1 LEGLRR
7 GRRNLLSPVNRIYIV
22 IARKNSMSLTILQLI
37 INGLLLG
44 GMYALISIGLTLIF
58 GVLEIINFAHGEFL
72 MLSMYCSYWLFQLY
86 GVDPYLSLLI
96 ITPTFFL
103 IGLFVQRTTIQ
114 PILEAPPLNQIF
126 MTVGLSMV
134 LQNLALFIWTA
145 DYRTVKTSYS
155 ALTIKT
161 AGLMIS
167 FPRLVA
173 FLLAM
178 GMIIGL
184 LIFLKKTYMGKSIRA
199 LAQERK
205 AAMLMGIN
213 VYRTYQIAFGIGI
226 ACVGAAG
233 ALLIPVYFV
242 FPSVGSLFVLIA
254 FVVVVLGGYNSL
266 TGSLVGGLII
276 GVVEAFSGFYISP
289 HLKEAIYFV
298 IFILILLFR
307 PMGLFGRA

>member
-1 LEGLRR
+1 MD
-7 GRRNLLSPVNRIYIV
+7 ITIV
-22 IARKNSMSLTILQLI
+22 QLA

-44 GMYALISIGLTLIF
+44 GMYGLISIGLTLIF
-58 GVLEIINFAHGEFL
+58 GVLEIVNFAHGEFL
-72 MLSMYCSYWLFQLY
+72 MIGMYVAFWLFQLY
-86 GVDPYLSLLI
+86 GIDPYLSMLI
-96 ITPTFFL
+96 ILPVFFL
-103 IGLFVQRTTIQ
+103 IGIAVQRITIQ
-114 PILEAPPLNQIF
+114 PILNAPPLNQIF

-134 LQNLALFIWTA
+134 LQNAALFIWTA
-145 DYRTVKTSYS
+145 DYRTLKTSYS
-155 ALTIKT
+155 ALTLKT
-161 AGLMIS
+161 AGLIIS

-178 GMIIGL
+178 ALIAAL
-184 LIFLKKTYMGKSIRA
+184 LIFLKRTYTGKAIRA

-233 ALLIPVYFV
+233 AMLMPVYFV

-254 FVVVVLGGYNSL
+254 FVVVILGGYNSL
-266 TGSLVGGLII
+266 VGSLVGGLII
-276 GVVEAFSGFYISP
+276 GIVEAFSGFFISP

-298 IFILILLFR
+298 IFILILLFK
-307 PMGLFGRA
+307 PTGLFGRA

>member
-1 LEGLRR
+1 MD
-7 GRRNLLSPVNRIYIV
+7 I
-22 IARKNSMSLTILQLI
+22 TILQLV

-44 GMYALISIGLTLIF
+44 GMYGLISIGLTLIF
-58 GVLEIINFAHGEFL
+58 GVLEIVNFAHGEFL
-72 MLSMYCSYWLFQLY
+72 MLSMYAAFWLFQLY
-86 GVDPYLSLLI
+86 GIDPYLSMLI
-96 ITPTFFL
+96 IIPVFFL
-103 IGLFVQRTTIQ
+103 LGIAVQRITIQ
-114 PILEAPPLNQIF
+114 PILNAPPLNQIF

-134 LQNLALFIWTA
+134 LQNAALFIWTA
-145 DYRTVKTSYS
+145 DYRTMKTSYS
-155 ALTIKT
+155 ALTLKT
-161 AGLMIS
+161 AGLIIS

-178 GMIIGL
+178 ALIAAL
-184 LIFLKKTYMGKSIRA
+184 LIFLKQTYTGKAIRA

-233 ALLIPVYFV
+233 AMLIPVYFV

-254 FVVVVLGGYNSL
+254 FVVVILGGYNSL
-266 TGSLVGGLII
+266 VGSLAGGLII
-276 GVVEAFSGFYISP
+276 GVVESFSGFFISP

-298 IFILILLFR
+298 IFILILLFK
-307 PMGLFGRA
+307 PTGLFGRA

>member
-1 LEGLRR
+1 MD
-7 GRRNLLSPVNRIYIV
+7 I
-22 IARKNSMSLTILQLI
+22 TILQLV

-44 GMYALISIGLTLIF
+44 GMYGLISIGLTLIF
-58 GVLEIINFAHGEFL
+58 GVLEIVNFAHGEFL
-72 MLSMYCSYWLFQLY
+72 MLSMYAAFWLFQLY
-86 GVDPYLSLLI
+86 GIDPYLSMLI
-96 ITPTFFL
+96 IIPVFFL
-103 IGLFVQRTTIQ
+103 LGIAVQRITIQ
-114 PILEAPPLNQIF
+114 PILNAPPLNQIF

-134 LQNLALFIWTA
+134 LQNAALFIWTA
-145 DYRTVKTSYS
+145 DYRTMKTSYS
-155 ALTIKT
+155 ALTLKT
-161 AGLMIS
+161 AGLIIS

-178 GMIIGL
+178 ALIAAL
-184 LIFLKKTYMGKSIRA
+184 LIFLKKTYTGKAIRA

-233 ALLIPVYFV
+233 AMLIPVYFV

-266 TGSLVGGLII
+266 VGSLAGGLII
-276 GVVEAFSGFYISP
+276 GVVESFSGFFISP

-298 IFILILLFR
+298 IFILILLFK
-307 PMGLFGRA
+307 PTGLFGRA

>member
-1 LEGLRR
+1 MD
-7 GRRNLLSPVNRIYIV
+7 I
-22 IARKNSMSLTILQLI
+22 TILQLI

-72 MLSMYCSYWLFQLY
+72 MLAMYAAFWLFQLY
-86 GVDPYLSLLI
+86 GIDPYLSMVI
-96 ITPTFFL
+96 ILPLFFL
-103 IGLFVQRTTIQ
+103 IGVLVQRVTIQ
-114 PILEAPPLNQIF
+114 PIINAPPLNQIF

-134 LQNLALFIWTA
+134 LQNVALFIWTA
-145 DYRTVKTSYS
+145 DYRTVKTAYS
-155 ALTIKT
+155 GLTLKT
-161 AGLMIS
+161 TGLLIS

-178 GMIIGL
+178 GLIAAL
-184 LIFLKKTYMGKSIRA
+184 LIFLKKTYTGKAIRA

-213 VYRTYQIAFGIGI
+213 VYRTYQIAFGIGS

-233 ALLIPVYFV
+233 AMLIPVYFV

-254 FVVVVLGGYNSL
+254 FVVVILGGYNSL

-276 GVVEAFSGFYISP
+276 GVVEAFSGFFISP

-298 IFILILLFR
+298 IFILILLFK
-307 PMGLFGRA
+307 PTGLFGRA

>member
-1 LEGLRR
+1 MD
-7 GRRNLLSPVNRIYIV
+7 I
-22 IARKNSMSLTILQLI
+22 TILQLV

-44 GMYALISIGLTLIF
+44 GMYGLISIGLTLIF
-58 GVLEIINFAHGEFL
+58 GVLEIVNFAHGEFL
-72 MLSMYCSYWLFQLY
+72 MLSMYAAFWLFQLY
-86 GVDPYLSLLI
+86 GIDPYLSMLI
-96 ITPTFFL
+96 IIPVFFL
-103 IGLFVQRTTIQ
+103 LGIAVQRITIQ
-114 PILEAPPLNQIF
+114 PILNAPPLNQIF

-134 LQNLALFIWTA
+134 LQNAALFIWTA
-145 DYRTVKTSYS
+145 DYRTLKTSYS
-155 ALTIKT
+155 ALTLKT
-161 AGLMIS
+161 AGLIIS

-178 GMIIGL
+178 ALIAAL
-184 LIFLKKTYMGKSIRA
+184 LIFLKKTYTGKAIRA

-233 ALLIPVYFV
+233 AMLIPVYFV

-254 FVVVVLGGYNSL
+254 FVVVILGGYNSL
-266 TGSLVGGLII
+266 VGSLAGGLII
-276 GVVEAFSGFYISP
+276 GVVESFSGFFVSP

-298 IFILILLFR
+298 IFILILLFK
-307 PMGLFGRA
+307 PTGLFGRA

>member
-1 LEGLRR
+1 MD
-7 GRRNLLSPVNRIYIV
+7 I
-22 IARKNSMSLTILQLI
+22 TILQLA

-44 GMYALISIGLTLIF
+44 GMYGLISVGLTLIF
-58 GVLEIINFAHGEFL
+58 GVLEIVNFAHGEFL
-72 MLSMYCSYWLFQLY
+72 MISMYVAFWLFQLY
-86 GVDPYLSLLI
+86 GIDPYLSMLI
-96 ITPTFFL
+96 ILPVFFL
-103 IGLFVQRTTIQ
+103 IGIAVQRITIQ
-114 PILEAPPLNQIF
+114 PILNAPPLNQIF

-134 LQNLALFIWTA
+134 LQNAALFIWTA

-155 ALTIKT
+155 ALTLKT
-161 AGLMIS
+161 AGLIIS

-178 GMIIGL
+178 ALIAAL
-184 LIFLKKTYMGKSIRA
+184 LIFLKRTYTGKAIRA

-233 ALLIPVYFV
+233 AMLMPVYFV

-254 FVVVVLGGYNSL
+254 FVVVILGGYNSL
-266 TGSLVGGLII
+266 VGSLVGGLII
-276 GVVEAFSGFYISP
+276 GVVEAFSGFFISP

-298 IFILILLFR
+298 IFILILLFK
-307 PMGLFGRA
+307 PTGLFGRA

>member
-1 LEGLRR
+1 MD
-7 GRRNLLSPVNRIYIV
+7 I
-22 IARKNSMSLTILQLI
+22 TILQLV

-44 GMYALISIGLTLIF
+44 GMYGLISIGLTLIF
-58 GVLEIINFAHGEFL
+58 GVLEIVNFAHGEFL
-72 MLSMYCSYWLFQLY
+72 MLSMYASFWLFQLY
-86 GVDPYLSLLI
+86 GIDPYLSMLI
-96 ITPTFFL
+96 IIPVFFL
-103 IGLFVQRTTIQ
+103 LGIAVQRITIQ
-114 PILEAPPLNQIF
+114 PILNAPPLNQIF

-134 LQNLALFIWTA
+134 LQNAALFIWTA
-145 DYRTVKTSYS
+145 DYRTMKTSYS
-155 ALTIKT
+155 ALTLKT
-161 AGLMIS
+161 AGLIIS

-178 GMIIGL
+178 ALIAAL
-184 LIFLKKTYMGKSIRA
+184 LIFLKKTYTGKAIRA

-233 ALLIPVYFV
+233 AMLIPVYFV

-254 FVVVVLGGYNSL
+254 FVVVILGGYNSL
-266 TGSLVGGLII
+266 VGSLAGGLII
-276 GVVEAFSGFYISP
+276 GVVESFSGFFISP

-298 IFILILLFR
+298 IFILILLFK
-307 PMGLFGRA
+307 PTGLFGRA

>member
-1 LEGLRR
+1 MD
-7 GRRNLLSPVNRIYIV
+7 I
-22 IARKNSMSLTILQLI
+22 TILQLV

-72 MLSMYCSYWLFQLY
+72 MLAMYASFWLFQLY
-86 GVDPYLSLLI
+86 GIDPYVSMLI
-96 ITPTFFL
+96 ILPLFF
-103 IGLFVQRTTIQ
+103 FVGVAVQKVTIQ
-114 PILEAPPLNQIF
+114 PILNAPPLNQIF
-126 MTVGLSMV
+126 MTVGLSLV
-134 LQNLALFIWTA
+134 LQNVALFIWTA
-145 DYRTVKTSYS
+145 DYRTVKTAYS
-155 ALTIKT
+155 GLTLKT
-161 AGLMIS
+161 TGLLIS

-178 GMIIGL
+178 GLIAAL
-184 LIFLKKTYMGKSIRA
+184 LIFLKKTYTGKAIRA

-205 AAMLMGIN
+205 AAMLMGID

-233 ALLIPVYFV
+233 AMLIPVYFV

-254 FVVVVLGGYNSL
+254 FVVVILGGYNSL
-266 TGSLVGGLII
+266 IGSLVGGLII
-276 GVVEAFSGFYISP
+276 GVVESFSGFFISP

-307 PMGLFGRA
+307 PAGLFGRA

>member
-1 LEGLRR
+1 MDIT
-7 GRRNLLSPVNRIYIV
+7 V
-22 IARKNSMSLTILQLI
+22 LQLI

-72 MLSMYCSYWLFQLY
+72 MLAMYAAFWLFQLY
-86 GVDPYLSLLI
+86 GIDPYLSMVI
-96 ITPTFFL
+96 ILPLFFL
-103 IGLFVQRTTIQ
+103 IGVLVQRVTIQ
-114 PILEAPPLNQIF
+114 PIINAPPLNQIF

-134 LQNLALFIWTA
+134 LQNVALFVWTA
-145 DYRTVKTSYS
+145 DYRTVKTTYS
-155 ALTIKT
+155 GLTLKT
-161 AGLMIS
+161 AGLLIS

-178 GMIIGL
+178 GLIAAL
-184 LIFLKKTYMGKSIRA
+184 LIFLKKTYTGKAIRA

-213 VYRTYQIAFGIGI
+213 VYRTYQIAFGIGS

-233 ALLIPVYFV
+233 AMLIPVYFV

-254 FVVVVLGGYNSL
+254 FVVVILGGYNSL
-266 TGSLVGGLII
+266 IGSLIGGLMI
-276 GVVEAFSGFYISP
+276 GVVESFSGFFISP

-298 IFILILLFR
+298 IFILILLFK
-307 PMGLFGRA
+307 PAGLFGRA

>member
-1 LEGLRR
+1 ME
-7 GRRNLLSPVNRIYIV
+7 I
-22 IARKNSMSLTILQLI
+22 TILQLI

-58 GVLEIINFAHGEFL
+58 GVLEIVNFAHGEFL
-72 MLSMYCSYWLFQLY
+72 MLAMYASYFLFQFY
-86 GVDPYLSLLI
+86 GIDPYLSLLI
-96 ITPTFFL
+96 ILPLFFF
-103 IGLFVQRTTIQ
+103 IGVAVQRATIQ
-114 PILEAPPLNQIF
+114 PILNAPPLNQIF

-134 LQNLALFIWTA
+134 LQNAALFFWTA
-145 DYRTVKTSYS
+145 DYRIVKTSYS
-155 ALTIKT
+155 ALTLKT
-161 AGLMIS
+161 EGLMIS

-178 GMIIGL
+178 GLIAAL
-184 LIFLKKTYMGKSIRA
+184 LIFLQKTYTGKAIRA
-199 LAQERK
+199 LAQEIK

-233 ALLIPVYFV
+233 AMLIPVFFV
-242 FPSVGSLFVLIA
+242 FPSVGALFVLIA
-254 FVVVVLGGYNSL
+254 FVVVILGGYNSL

-276 GVVEAFSGFYISP
+276 GVVEAFSGFFISP

-298 IFILILLFR
+298 IFIFILLFR
-307 PMGLFGRA
+307 PTGLFGRA

>member
-1 LEGLRR
+1 ME
-7 GRRNLLSPVNRIYIV
+7 I
-22 IARKNSMSLTILQLI
+22 TILQLI

-44 GMYALISIGLTLIF
+44 GIYALISIGLTLIF
-58 GVLEIINFAHGEFL
+58 GVLEIVNFAHGEFL
-72 MLSMYCSYWLFQLY
+72 MLAMYASYFLFQFY
-86 GVDPYLSLLI
+86 GIDPYLSLLI
-96 ITPTFFL
+96 ILPLFFF
-103 IGLFVQRTTIQ
+103 IGVAVQRAAIQ
-114 PILEAPPLNQIF
+114 PILNAPPLNQIF

-134 LQNLALFIWTA
+134 LQNVALFFWTA
-145 DYRTVKTSYS
+145 DYRIVKTSYS
-155 ALTIKT
+155 ALTLKT
-161 AGLMIS
+161 EGLMIS

-178 GMIIGL
+178 GLIVAL
-184 LIFLKKTYMGKSIRA
+184 LIFLQKTYTGKAIRA

-233 ALLIPVYFV
+233 AMLIPVYFV
-242 FPSVGSLFVLIA
+242 FPSVGTLFVLIA
-254 FVVVVLGGYNSL
+254 FVVVILGGYNSL

-276 GVVEAFSGFYISP
+276 GVVEAFSGFFISP
-289 HLKEAIYFV
+289 HLKEAIYFF

-307 PMGLFGRA
+307 PTGLFGRA